1 MNNRYQWLAR
11 SEWMPHPSAA
21 EQPYAINVS
30 GPSSGTRS
38 VPLSVRA
45 FFTASLKFMNTST
58 MTHLT
63 RWDRAFIGN
72 APENRGRFGDGS
84 GTAADA
90 GRSLAAKRGRAHRVE
105 GWMSGFTQRRNLI
118 GEPKRL
124 RVYCIMIMRTMM
136 MMMTTLTQAA
146 FFLSILL

>member
-1 MNNRYQWLAR
+1 
-11 SEWMPHPSAA
+11 MPHPSAA

-90 GRSLAAKRGRAHRVE
+90 GRSLAAKSGRERLSGRVDV
-105 GWMSGFTQRRNLI
+105 GLHTTSKPNRRAKMATGILYYDYDDNDDDDIDASRIAFTLFTI
-118 GEPKRL
+118 
-124 RVYCIMIMRTMM
+124 
-136 MMMTTLTQAA
+136 TTHLHAPQ
-146 FFLSILL
+146 